1 MAVEVALVIPWP
13 SNWTIRL
20 WHDHVIHQYDRHKFT
35 PREENMK
42 FLQINM
48 TTGSISE
55 EPTPEQYSGL
65 GGRGL
70 TSALINDLAPA
81 DCDPLG
87 EDNILVFAPGLLG
100 GTPLANTGRL
110 SIGAKSPLTDGIK
123 ESNVG
128 GTMASGLSRHDIK
141 AVVVTGKAPEG
152 ILYHLVIDSDGKAS
166 LADATDSRGMRNYA
180 LAEKLL
186 QDFGERNAI
195 SSIGPA
201 GEMMLAS
208 ASIQT
213 TDTDGKPSRAA
224 GRGGL
229 GAVMGAKGLKA
240 LVVSKAGGK
249 SQTIS
254 DPDTFKEASRQFASA
269 ITRDGWSGSVLP
281 QFGTASIIA
290 NTNASG
296 ALPTRNATQGNFDG
310 TDKID
315 GDTMAETIRK
325 RGGKTTHKG
334 CSKCVINCSNVYV
347 DEAGKPIT
355 SSLEYETM
363 WAMGAMICNDDLDAI
378 ARLDF
383 LCDDI
388 GLDTMNTGTA
398 LAVAMDAGH
407 MAFGDSQAAIAMVEN
422 VAEGTELGRLIGE
435 GPNAVGEHFGHTRV
449 PTVKGQSIAG
459 YDPRAM
465 PGMGVT
471 YATSP
476 MGADHTAGFVGGAR
490 GPAEML
496 INISKSSQ
504 AHAAALDCTG
514 VCMFAQSGGLD
525 TIFTAITALTGKRFG
540 NNEWQQLGADC
551 LAAEVDFNHRAGL
564 TDKDDQLPAMFH
576 EESLAPFHEAVP
588 YAKEDLH
595 GTYAS
600 LKNLD
605 ETN

>member
-1 MAVEVALVIPWP
+1 MNVL
-13 SNWTIRL
+13 R
-20 WHDHVIHQYDRHKFT
+20 
-35 PREENMK
+35 
-42 FLQINM
+42 INV
-48 TTGSISE
+48 TTGSIVE
-55 EPTPEQYSGL
+55 EPTPERYSGL

-70 TSALINDLAPA
+70 TSAIISDLVPA

-87 EDNILVFAPGLLG
+87 EDNLLIFAPGLLS
-100 GTPLANTGRL
+100 GTPLANSGRL
-110 SIGAKSPLTDGIK
+110 SIGAKSPLTGGIK

-128 GTMASGLSRHDIK
+128 GTMATALARHGIS
-141 AVVVTGKAPEG
+141 AVIVTGKAQEG
-152 ILYHLVIDSDGKAS
+152 ALYHLVINSDGKAS
-166 LADATDSRGMRNYA
+166 LIPCPESRGVRNYA
-180 LAEKLL
+180 LAEQLL
-186 QDFGERNAI
+186 ETYGEKNAI

-213 TDTDGKPSRAA
+213 TDPSGTPSRAA

-229 GAVMGAKGLKA
+229 GAVMGSKGLKA
-240 LVVSKAGGK
+240 LVVSKEGGTTQ
-249 SQTIS
+249 SMT
-254 DPDTFKEASRQFASA
+254 DPDTFKEASKRFASA
-269 ITRDGWSGSVLP
+269 ITKDGWSGQVLP

-290 NTNASG
+290 STNASG
-296 ALPTRNATQGNFDG
+296 ALPTRNASQGSFDG

-315 GDTMAETIRK
+315 GDTMAATIRR

-334 CSKCVINCSNVYV
+334 CSQCVINCSNVYV
-347 DEAGKPIT
+347 DEGGKPIT
-355 SSLEYETM
+355 SALEYETM
-363 WAMGAMICNDDLDAI
+363 WAMGPMICNDDLDAI

-398 LAVAMDAGH
+398 IAVVMDAKYID
-407 MAFGDSQAAIAMVEN
+407 FGDAQAAIALVESI
-422 VAEGTELGRLIGE
+422 AEDTEMGRLIGE
-435 GPNAVGEHFGHTRV
+435 GPNAVGEKLGHTRI

-476 MGADHTAGFVGGAR
+476 MGADHTAGFVGGAK
-490 GPAEML
+490 GPTEML
-496 INISKSSQ
+496 TNISKSSQ

-525 TIFTAITALTGKRFG
+525 TIFTAITALTGKPFG
-540 NNEWQQLGADC
+540 NNEWQKLGTNC

-576 EESLAPFHEAVP
+576 EEALAPFHEAVP
-588 YAKEDLH
+588 YAETDLH
-595 GTYAS
+595 GTFAA
-600 LKNLD
+600 LKQTD
-605 ETN
+605 GK